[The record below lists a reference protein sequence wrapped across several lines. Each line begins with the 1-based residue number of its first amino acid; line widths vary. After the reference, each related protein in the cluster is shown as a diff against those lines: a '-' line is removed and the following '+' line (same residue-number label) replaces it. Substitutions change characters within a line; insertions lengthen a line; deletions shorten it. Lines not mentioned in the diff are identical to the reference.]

1 MIAPIRKSY
10 RKNSVPAWHAGFL
23 TMLPAIANHARICF
37 RRLDPEAREE
47 GIQEAIANATVA
59 YARLCQ
65 LGKADLAYP
74 TVLARYAVAQVS
86 SGRKV
91 GNRLNVRE
99 VLSKYAQRQ
108 KGIVV
113 ERLDHFD
120 VEENTWKEAV
130 VVDTRLAPVPD
141 IVSFRVD
148 FSAWLGRLPRRDRR
162 IAESLA
168 IGNRTGE
175 VAGRFKVTAA
185 RISQLR
191 RELATSWWAFV
202 GEGSHAAATATA

>member
-1 MIAPIRKSY
+1 
-10 RKNSVPAWHAGFL
+10 
-23 TMLPAIANHARICF
+23 MLPAIANHARICF

-47 GIQEAIANATVA
+47 GIQEAITNAMVA
-59 YARLCQ
+59 YVRLFQ
-65 LGKADLAYP
+65 SGKADLAYP
-74 TVLARYAVAQVS
+74 TVLARYAVAQVNA
-86 SGRKV
+86 GRKV

-108 KGIVV
+108 KGIIV

-120 VEENTWKEAV
+120 DEENVWKEAV
-130 VVDTRLAPVPD
+130 VQDTKTAPVPE

-148 FSAWLGRLPRRDRR
+148 FSDWLHRLTRRDRR

-168 IGNRTGE
+168 LGNRTGE
-175 VAGRFKVTAA
+175 VAGQFKVTAA

-191 RELATSWWAFV
+191 RELATSWRTFV
-202 GEGSHAAATATA
+202 GEESHAADAAVATA

>member
-1 MIAPIRKSY
+1 MIAPVKKLSCR
-10 RKNSVPAWHAGFL
+10 NPAPAWHAGFL
-23 TMLPAIANHARICF
+23 AMLPAIANHARICF
-37 RRLDPEAREE
+37 RRLDAEAQEE
-47 GIQEAIANATVA
+47 AVAECVANALVA
-59 YARLCQ
+59 YTRLYAMD
-65 LGKADLAYP
+65 KISLAYP
-74 TVLARYAVAQVS
+74 GVLARYAVAQVS

-99 VLSKYAQRQ
+99 VLSMYAQRSKQ
-108 KGIVV
+108 FVV

-120 VEENTWKEAV
+120 VEENAWCEAV
-130 VVDTRLAPVPD
+130 VQDTRTAAVPD
-141 IVSFRVD
+141 IVAFRCD
-148 FSAWLGRLPRRDRR
+148 FSDWLRRLPRRDRR

-191 RELATSWWAFV
+191 RELAASWCQFV
-202 GEGSHAAATATA
+202 GEESQAAATATA